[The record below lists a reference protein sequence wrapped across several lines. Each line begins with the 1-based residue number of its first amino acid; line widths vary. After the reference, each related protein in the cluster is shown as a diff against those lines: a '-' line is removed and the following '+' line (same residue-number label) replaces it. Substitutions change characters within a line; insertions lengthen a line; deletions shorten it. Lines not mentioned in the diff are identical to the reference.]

1 MPFSSNA
8 QLPKGVK
15 NLPEHAQSIWRMAY
29 NSALEE
35 YGEEDRAARI
45 AWGAVKKSY
54 HQTKE
59 GRWVANDS
67 GPAGGNGNGNGDDD
81 DDDDDDDN
89 DNDKK
94 ESVPQPE
101 PRLRSAKRSPR
112 REKFNTYR
120 FADHKEKSHRPSHAR
135 DPRER
140 RDDED
145 RRRDADGENEPAES
159 SRSWRAFVRLGL
171 GDHAA
176 CKEPCDPSGLR
187 WNLQRKRPRSRQRQ
201 VAGVGLLH
209 QRRDKSEQ
217 LLFLG
222 AVSTSD

>member
-15 NLPEHAQSIWRMAY
+15 NLPEHAQTIWRKAY

-67 GPAGGNGNGNGDDD
+67 GLAGGNGNGDDD
-81 DDDDDDDN
+81 DDDDDNDNDNDN

-94 ESVPQPE
+94 EPVPQSEPESPPIREPE
-101 PRLRSAKRSPR
+101 PHQAREVQHLSLRRPQG
-112 REKFNTYR
+112 E
-120 FADHKEKSHRPSHAR
+120 SHRPSHAR
-135 DPRER
+135 DAS

-145 RRRDADGENEPAES
+145 RRRDADGEALRSHRTGETMSQPKAVDRGEPS
-159 SRSWRAFVRLGL
+159 
-171 GDHAA
+171 
-176 CKEPCDPSGLR
+176 
-187 WNLQRKRPRSRQRQ
+187 
-201 VAGVGLLH
+201 
-209 QRRDKSEQ
+209 
-217 LLFLG
+217 
-222 AVSTSD
+222 